1 MSSSSTPESNGIVA
15 SFNKMNPNAKLLTLM
30 VGGFVITISL
40 AIAIIVIAIM
50 ILYGV
55 EVTNCSTM
63 SKALVGLWIILGGVF
78 IASLG
83 LIEAFAWKTYPGCG
97 ARLAVLVIYGLALL
111 VSYVVLA
118 FGLMIVFN
126 C

>member
-1 MSSSSTPESNGIVA
+1 MSSSSVPESKGIVA
-15 SFNKMNPNAKLLTLM
+15 SFNKMNPNAKMLTLM
-30 VGGFVITISL
+30 VGGYVFTIVL
-40 AIAIIVIAIM
+40 AIAIIIIAIM
-50 ILYGV
+50 ILYGAGIR
-55 EVTNCSTM
+55 NCNTLSTAM
-63 SKALVGLWIILGGVF
+63 VGLWIILGGVF

-97 ARLAVLVIYGLALL
+97 ARLAVLVAYGLALM

-118 FGLMIVFN
+118 FGLMIAFN

>member
-1 MSSSSTPESNGIVA
+1 MSSSSVPESKGIVA
-15 SFNKMNPNAKLLTLM
+15 SFNNMNPNAKMLTLM
-30 VGGFVITISL
+30 VGGYLFTIVL
-40 AIAIIVIAIM
+40 AIAIIIIAIM
-50 ILYGV
+50 ILYGADI
-55 EVTNCSTM
+55 TNCSTLSM
-63 SKALVGLWIILGGVF
+63 AMVGLWIILGGVF

-83 LIEAFAWKTYPGCG
+83 LVEAFAWKTYPGCG
-97 ARLAVLVIYGLALL
+97 ARLAVLIAYGLALL